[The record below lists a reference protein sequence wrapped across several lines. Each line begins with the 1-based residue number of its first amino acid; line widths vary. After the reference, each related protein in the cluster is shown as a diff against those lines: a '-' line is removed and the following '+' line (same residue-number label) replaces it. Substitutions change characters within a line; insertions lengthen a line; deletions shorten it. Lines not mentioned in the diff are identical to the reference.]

1 MERQQVHTVL
11 FVAESETNTT
21 TDTPRAI
28 SLSEVDRLLR
38 VVIQVSRLWTALLLG
53 VAVLSAFSLSF
64 KGGDLEFAIQ
74 ITPITVLLIALI
86 WLPAIVNV
94 VALAGG
100 GIKTPAGE
108 FQAGG
113 LLQVLRS
120 LEPAAQ
126 RGVLP
131 AVIAALDTGPRR
143 DDPDVTKIR
152 ERLQGQLAGLPV
164 DAAVARERLNS
175 LAREYETLRAT
186 MPGGPDRT
194 FKMTQIVTEAR
205 GLMQAARLD
214 PQSLTGLFQG
224 PGEGDRIVT
233 LAVVQADSDPV
244 YLPVVIDAIGN
255 ARSPFEQYH
264 GLLAGLNMVDEL
276 SPEQRAALRDAVR
289 ARMGVHLTG
298 VSIDR
303 RDSGRLALARRLIA
317 ATGG

>member
-1 MERQQVHTVL
+1 
-11 FVAESETNTT
+11 VAVTKSDST

-38 VVIQVSRLWTALLLG
+38 VVIQVSRLWTALVLG
-53 VAVLSAFSLSF
+53 AAVLSAFSLTF
-64 KGGDLEFAIQ
+64 KDGQLEFSIQ

-108 FQAGG
+108 VQSSG
-113 LLQVLRS
+113 LLQILRS

-126 RGVLP
+126 RGALP
-131 AVIAALDTGPRR
+131 AVIAALDTGPTR
-143 DDPDVTKIR
+143 DDPDVAELR
-152 ERLQGQLAGLPV
+152 QRLQGQLAGLPV
-164 DAAVARERLNS
+164 EAAVARERLNS
-175 LAREYETLRAT
+175 LAREYETIRAT

-205 GLMQAARLD
+205 GLAQAARLD

-224 PGEGDRIVT
+224 PDEGDRIVT
-233 LAVVQADSDPV
+233 LAIIEANPDPV
-244 YLPVVIDAIGN
+244 YLPIVFDAIEN

-264 GLLAGLNMVDEL
+264 GLLAGLAMVDEL
-276 SPEQRAALRDAVR
+276 SADQRAALREAIKG
-289 ARMGVHLTG
+289 RMGLHLTG
-298 VSIDR
+298 VAIDR
-303 RDSGRLALARRLIA
+303 RDPGRLLLAKQLIA